1 MMKKSHEPIIVA
13 VSGQGRLLSHL
24 LDVEHN
30 YNYQVVG
37 VVASSKECGGYQVA
51 KSRGLPVYAGQF
63 PKAGEVSNSQL
74 ATEVAK
80 FTKSLTPRLTVLAGF
95 LRPFPHLSDPMAI
108 NIHPALLPKFSG
120 LGLYGTRVHQAVIQ
134 SQDRV
139 SGATCHWV
147 SEEYDAGQILSQV
160 VVPRFPSDT
169 PSSLAQRVFLSE
181 RSLLPQSIELA
192 LSHLASSQSKTF

>member
-1 MMKKSHEPIIVA
+1 MKRSGNPIVVA

-24 LDVEHN
+24 LDVEHH
-30 YNYQVVG
+30 YSYQIVG
-37 VVASSKECGGYQVA
+37 VVASSQECGGYQVA
-51 KSRGLPVYAGQF
+51 KAHGLAVYAGQF
-63 PKAGEVSNSQL
+63 PKAGETSNKQL
-74 ATEVAK
+74 TSEVAR
-80 FTKSLTPRLTVLAGF
+80 FTKSLKPRLTVLAGF
-95 LRPFPHLSDPMAI
+95 LRPFPHLRDPMAI

-120 LGLYGTRVHQAVIQ
+120 LGLYGSKVHKAVIQ

-169 PSSLAQRVFLSE
+169 PSSLSQRVFLSE
-181 RSLLPQSIELA
+181 KVLLPQSIELA
-192 LSHLASSQSKTF
+192 LGHLASS